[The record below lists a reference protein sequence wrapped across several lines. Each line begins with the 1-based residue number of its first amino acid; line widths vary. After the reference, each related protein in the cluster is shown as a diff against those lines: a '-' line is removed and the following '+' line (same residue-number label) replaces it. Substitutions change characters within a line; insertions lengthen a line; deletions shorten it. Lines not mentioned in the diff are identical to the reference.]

1 MLFVMLGF
9 PAVANRPIWGRVRS
23 PSEQVRRAARRL
35 LVVGL
40 LIIVLGFIFDSLA
53 LVAFALAF
61 WIVWFVF
68 LGAATGRWGGQRRS

>member
-1 MLFVMLGF
+1 MSKFGGLHDAFLSS
-9 PAVANRPIWGRVRS
+9 R
-23 PSEQVRRAARRL
+23 
-35 LVVGL
+35 L